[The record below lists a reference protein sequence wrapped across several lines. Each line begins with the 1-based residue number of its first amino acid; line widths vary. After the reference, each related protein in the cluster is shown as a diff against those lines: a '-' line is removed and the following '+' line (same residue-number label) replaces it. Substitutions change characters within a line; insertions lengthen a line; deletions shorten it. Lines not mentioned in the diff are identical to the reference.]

1 MNSLLFL
8 YLNLVRGPQI
18 VAARRA
24 KEERD
29 KRAKLEADIASGK
42 VPKLASCKRCDAP
55 VDRLTLPLEVALT
68 CAACKIN
75 ENNELRMARKEMRH
89 ASKMSPFLY
98 FQVFIILLGLAVF
111 WHRNVGPLF

>member
-18 VAARRA
+18 VAARRE

-55 VDRLTLPLEVALT
+55 VDRLSLSLEVTPT
-68 CAACKIN
+68 CAACIIK
-75 ENNELRMARKEMRH
+75 EKNELRVATKEMRH
-89 ASKMSPFLY
+89 AFKMSPFLY

-111 WHRNVGPLF
+111 CHRNVGPLF